1 MNPSRSKLI
10 SNPLARLV
18 AKVVVTPKVS
28 SSSLS
33 LFYIC
38 LFLSILTIGTLQ
50 LGVCYL
56 NSFASL
62 LETNFTKNTH
72 PQSSNMPMVAPSS
85 MMHKCDKMGS
95 APTSDVAR
103 RNNARAMPLPARW
116 CHVQFFFF
124 FFSIC
129 SDLCQL
135 RPNQFVSTEIVETH
149 RFKLYRRQTG

>member
-1 MNPSRSKLI
+1 M
-10 SNPLARLV
+10 
-18 AKVVVTPKVS
+18 
-28 SSSLS
+28 
-33 LFYIC
+33 
-38 LFLSILTIGTLQ
+38 
-50 LGVCYL
+50 CYL

-124 FFSIC
+124 FFRYAPIC
-129 SDLCQL
+129 ANLGRISSYRLKSSKHTDSSCTDAKLVDSGRNSKKKKKKKEEKVQNAPSELNNKTLNYLSSQPDSFFNLQLSLTLCA
-135 RPNQFVSTEIVETH
+135 P
-149 RFKLYRRQTG
+149 